1 MQKYLHPFSNVK
13 ILGAFNLTEI
23 KLCIKLVL
31 YFVSETAFTHAGQL
45 CSSTDVGDTAG
56 SGSGWRNFF
65 YYSYLPEQIPL
76 SGRQHEALLLL

>member
-31 YFVSETAFTHAGQL
+31 YFVSETTFTHAGQL
-45 CSSTDVGDTAG
+45 CSSTDVGDT
-56 SGSGWRNFF
+56 SGSGWRKFF